1 MYCERCEYL
10 SHAKDQQGW
19 QFKTCNHP
27 VNNGKFCG
35 ELKKCPINKKIFQ
48 IMKELSI
55 EQKAKRYDEILARAV
70 GANLPYY
77 NDAIMSKVLFELY
90 QDLLKLKE

>member
-10 SHAKDQQGW
+10 GHARDQYGW

-35 ELKKCPINKKIFQ
+35 ELKKCPINNFSNIIIFYNNFF
-48 IMKELSI
+48 ISI
-55 EQKAKRYDEILARAV
+55 
-70 GANLPYY
+70 
-77 NDAIMSKVLFELY
+77 
-90 QDLLKLKE
+90 

>member
-10 SHAKDQQGW
+10 GHAKDQYGW

-35 ELKKCPINKKIFQ
+35 ELKKCPINKKIF
-48 IMKELSI
+48 
-55 EQKAKRYDEILARAV
+55 
-70 GANLPYY
+70 
-77 NDAIMSKVLFELY
+77 
-90 QDLLKLKE
+90 